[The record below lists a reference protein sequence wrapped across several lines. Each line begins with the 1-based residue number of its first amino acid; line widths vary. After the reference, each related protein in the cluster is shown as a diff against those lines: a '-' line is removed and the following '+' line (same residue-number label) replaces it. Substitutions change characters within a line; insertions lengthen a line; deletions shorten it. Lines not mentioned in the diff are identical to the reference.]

1 MSENFNFQPP
11 ERVGNTDE
19 YILIFLLLL
28 LFAYLCFFLFFFLNR
43 MSCISFFIRLFE
55 LLLYLLKFHYANW
68 WLHTPRDIATY
79 KFSFCE
85 INLCK
90 IG

>member
-19 YILIFLLLL
+19 YIPIFCCCCCLPIY
-28 LFAYLCFFLFFFLNR
+28 AFFFFFLNR

>member
-11 ERVGNTDE
+11 ERGGNTDE
-19 YILIFLLLL
+19 YIPIFVVVIVCLSM
-28 LFAYLCFFLFFFLNR
+28 LFSFFFLNR